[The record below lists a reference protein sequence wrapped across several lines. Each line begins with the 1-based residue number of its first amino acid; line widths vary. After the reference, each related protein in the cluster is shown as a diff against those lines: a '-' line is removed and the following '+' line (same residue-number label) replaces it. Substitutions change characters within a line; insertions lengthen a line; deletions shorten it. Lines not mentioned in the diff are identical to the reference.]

1 MKYVRVLAT
10 AALLSAASVGAP
22 VAAEPWVPVQ
32 AQLKTPMGPDGKAYC
47 APSEDLLRDLA
58 EYYGEFPL
66 VIGRT
71 HDGYG
76 IIITLN
82 PITGSWTSI
91 LLTSDECC
99 VFDFGANMSGM
110 SLLCERGALPLVC
123 IPKI

>member
-10 AALLSAASVGAP
+10 AALLSVASVGAP
-22 VAAEPWVPVQ
+22 VANGLFVQ
-32 AQLKTPMGPDGKAYC
+32 AQPQLKTPMGPDGEAYC
-47 APSEDLLRDLA
+47 APAEGLLRDLGK
-58 EYYGEFPL
+58 YYGEFPL

-91 LLTSDECC
+91 LLTSDGGC
-99 VFDFGANMSGM
+99 VFDLGANMSGM
-110 SLLCERGALPLVC
+110 SLLCERGGLPLVC
-123 IPKI
+123 IPKT